1 MRKRNF
7 ILTFY
12 IQLNK
17 NSTERKKAVKKER
30 SRFFFSYIQRL
41 RELANYP
48 QTLTEKT
55 TWGHISAERK
65 WAEYKTNKMV
75 TTAIEKRW
83 FALFIICCFKLPI
96 LCVVE
101 RKGR

>member
-41 RELANYP
+41 RELVNYP

-55 TWGHISAERK
+55 T
-65 WAEYKTNKMV
+65 
-75 TTAIEKRW
+75 
-83 FALFIICCFKLPI
+83 
-96 LCVVE
+96 
-101 RKGR
+101 